1 MPTTSWEVANREI
14 QRPLGFE
21 AFSTT
26 TNIATNNVV
35 ISTELGNRWNQDDS
49 FNGWFVIIRGANNDE
64 VVRRVTDYTGSS
76 GTLTFAG
83 AVLGGTES
91 GATTCE
97 VSRFHPD
104 DVRRAYNR
112 ARQDLFP
119 RLSAHKDH
127 RGIVTDIDTLVYP
140 VPTALRHI
148 DRIYL
153 GRGLLATHS
162 QNLLTDGGFEDW
174 SSDTALSNWTLSGT
188 NSTVNKESQTTDPSN
203 HMILTGS
210 YSARLYV
217 PDNNTTLL
225 ETLTPSVATQMAE
238 VSMTAYVYC
247 RVASSVTLSLDG
259 DNNTS
264 NYHKGTGWELLQYTN
279 TLDINDTSF
288 TAGFYVN
295 GATTASTSYL
305 DRAVVWV
312 GPPSAPEADWRS
324 VEGWEYVPP
333 LDGASDG
340 GQVFL
345 GARPRDHEVLRMVGR
360 GLLSSVS
367 ADSDTIEIDGELLVP
382 LYEKVRS
389 LLAWERAGG
398 DPDSGWA
405 IRAREF
411 DLAYRE
417 AINGTAVVGAR
428 PSLRVNHRVF

>member
-1 MPTTSWEVANREI
+1 MPNSTWEVVNREI

-35 ISTELGNRWNQDDS
+35 ISTELGNRWNQDDT
-49 FNGWFVIIRGANNDE
+49 FIGWFVIIRGVNNDE
-64 VVRRVTDYTGSS
+64 VVRRVTDYTGST

-83 AVLGGTES
+83 DVLAGTES

-127 RGIVTDIDTLVYP
+127 RGIVTDIDTLVDP

-148 DRIYL
+148 DRIYI
-153 GRGLLATHS
+153 GRALLATEAN
-162 QNLLTDGGFEDW
+162 NLFTDGGFETWTD
-174 SSDTALSNWTLSGT
+174 STTLTNWTDGVTGSVNQEAATSG
-188 NSTVNKESQTTDPSN
+188 PSN
-203 HMILTGS
+203 HMVLTGS
-210 YSARLYV
+210 YSARIRA
-217 PDNNTTLL
+217 TSASTLL
-225 ETLTPSVATQMAE
+225 ETITPSVAIE
-238 VSMTAYVYC
+238 GVYVVMSVYAYC
-247 RVASSVTLSLDG
+247 RTASALRCQIAS
-259 DNNTS
+259 DNGS
-264 NYHKGTGWELLQYTN
+264 FHGGTGWELITHGFKLS
-279 TLDINDTSF
+279 DTASNF
-288 TAGFYVN
+288 TAGVQIN
-295 GATTASTSYL
+295 AASTCYL
-305 DRAVVWV
+305 DRAIVWA
-312 GPPSAPEADWRS
+312 GPVSPPEADWRS

-360 GLLSSVS
+360 GLLSGVTEAPGS
-367 ADSDTIEIDGELLVP
+367 DSETIEIDGELLVP

-417 AINGTAVVGAR
+417 AINGTAIVGAR